1 MSKYIS
7 ELMSPQLMG
16 VVYAF
21 VGFIIALYVLSVV
34 YVFIDARRRGASA
47 YVAWGI
53 IALIPFVGLIAY
65 LVLRPHSYAA
75 DREEQE
81 LDMALRERQLA
92 QYGTCPQCGAPI
104 EKDFV
109 VCPVC
114 DTQVRNVCPSC
125 HRPARCALEG
135 LPVLPN
141 SHSVTHPSP
150 GRPQATGTPQAMRA
164 PHPAPHDEACVEN
177 RPPLPLRCGGRL
189 YTKATCL

>member
-65 LVLRPHSYAA
+65 LVLRPHSYAS

-125 HRPARCALEG
+125 HRPLDAHWKVCPL
-135 LPVLPN
+135 LPN
-141 SHSVTHPSP
+141 SHPVTHPSP
-150 GRPQATGTPQAMRA
+150 GRPQAPGAAQPARA
-164 PHPAPHDEACVEN
+164 HAHTMKHA
-177 RPPLPLRCGGRL
+177 
-189 YTKATCL
+189 

>member
-65 LVLRPHSYAA
+65 LVLRPHSYAS

-92 QYGTCPQCGAPI
+92 QYGTCPQLDWQHLFGR
-104 EKDFV
+104 F
-109 VCPVC
+109 
-114 DTQVRNVCPSC
+114 R
-125 HRPARCALEG
+125 EG
-135 LPVLPN
+135 QPRLPELDRRHV
-141 SHSVTHPSP
+141 
-150 GRPQATGTPQAMRA
+150 A
-164 PHPAPHDEACVEN
+164 
-177 RPPLPLRCGGRL
+177 
-189 YTKATCL
+189 

>member
-65 LVLRPHSYAA
+65 LVLRPHSYAS

-125 HRPARCALEG
+125 HRPLDAHWKVCPL
-135 LPVLPN
+135 LPN
-141 SHSVTHPSP
+141 SHPVTHPSP
-150 GRPQATGTPQAMRA
+150 GRLQTTGTARPAQATRA
-164 PHPAPHDEACVEN
+164 PRPHDEACVEN
-177 RPPLPLRCGGRL
+177 RPPCH
-189 YTKATCL
+189 

>member
-65 LVLRPHSYAA
+65 LVLRPHSYAS

-114 DTQVRNVCPSC
+114 DTQVRNVCQLPS
-125 HRPARCALEG
+125 PARCALEG
-135 LPVLPN
+135 LPLLPN
-141 SHSVTHPSP
+141 SHPVTHPSP
-150 GRPQATGTPQAMRA
+150 GRPQASGTAHYALAACA
-164 PHPAPHDEACVEN
+164 PRSPAPT
-177 RPPLPLRCGGRL
+177 R
-189 YTKATCL
+189 

>member
-1 MSKYIS
+1 MCSR
-7 ELMSPQLMG
+7 
-16 VVYAF
+16 
-21 VGFIIALYVLSVV
+21 
-34 YVFIDARRRGASA
+34 FIDARRRGASA

-125 HRPARCALEG
+125 HRPLDAHWKVCPYCR
-135 LPVLPN
+135 
-141 SHSVTHPSP
+141 T
-150 GRPQATGTPQAMRA
+150 RIQ
-164 PHPAPHDEACVEN
+164 
-177 RPPLPLRCGGRL
+177 
-189 YTKATCL
+189 

>member
-21 VGFIIALYVLSVV
+21 VGFIVALYVLSVV

-114 DTQVRNVCPSC
+114 EPRFATCAPAAIARSTRTGRSAPTAELASSNASIA
-125 HRPARCALEG
+125 RPVA
-135 LPVLPN
+135 
-141 SHSVTHPSP
+141 SHGH
-150 GRPQATGTPQAMRA
+150 RA
-164 PHPAPHDEACVEN
+164 PHASHTRAA
-177 RPPLPLRCGGRL
+177 RPTPRPTR
-189 YTKATCL
+189 

>member
-65 LVLRPHSYAA
+65 LVLRPHSYAS

-92 QYGTCPQCGAPI
+92 QYGQTFQCASSGRWQLGHTLRTWVSHTGQTTKSFSMGA
-104 EKDFV
+104 
-109 VCPVC
+109 
-114 DTQVRNVCPSC
+114 
-125 HRPARCALEG
+125 
-135 LPVLPN
+135 
-141 SHSVTHPSP
+141 
-150 GRPQATGTPQAMRA
+150 PQATRA
-164 PHPAPHDEACVEN
+164 PQS
-177 RPPLPLRCGGRL
+177 RPTR
-189 YTKATCL
+189 

>member
-65 LVLRPHSYAA
+65 LVLRPHSYAS
-75 DREEQE
+75 DREERVRPRG
-81 LDMALRERQLA
+81 A
-92 QYGTCPQCGAPI
+92 GTGHGPARAPA
-104 EKDFV
+104 
-109 VCPVC
+109 CPVRHLPA
-114 DTQVRNVCPSC
+114 VRRAHREGLRRLPGVRYPGSQRLPQLPS
-125 HRPARCALEG
+125 PARCALEG
-135 LPVLPN
+135 LPLLPN
-141 SHSVTHPSP
+141 SHPVTHPSP
-150 GRPQATGTPQAMRA
+150 GRLQATGVLQATRA
-164 PHPAPHDEACVEN
+164 PQPRSPHDEACVEN
-177 RPPLPLRCGGRL
+177 RPPCH
-189 YTKATCL
+189 

>member
-65 LVLRPHSYAA
+65 LVLRALVH
-75 DREEQE
+75 
-81 LDMALRERQLA
+81 MAV
-92 QYGTCPQCGAPI
+92 
-104 EKDFV
+104 FV
-109 VCPVC
+109 
-114 DTQVRNVCPSC
+114 DD
-125 HRPARCALEG
+125 L
-135 LPVLPN
+135 N
-141 SHSVTHPSP
+141 SGSHF
-150 GRPQATGTPQAMRA
+150 
-164 PHPAPHDEACVEN
+164 DES
-177 RPPLPLRCGGRL
+177 
-189 YTKATCL
+189 

>member
-65 LVLRPHSYAA
+65 LVLR
-75 DREEQE
+75 
-81 LDMALRERQLA
+81 L
-92 QYGTCPQCGAPI
+92 
-104 EKDFV
+104 
-109 VCPVC
+109 
-114 DTQVRNVCPSC
+114 
-125 HRPARCALEG
+125 
-135 LPVLPN
+135 LPN
-141 SHSVTHPSP
+141 SHPVTHPSP
-150 GRPQATGTPQAMRA
+150 GRPQATGTARPAQATRA
-164 PHPAPHDEACVEN
+164 PRAHTMKHA
-177 RPPLPLRCGGRL
+177 
-189 YTKATCL
+189 

>member
-7 ELMSPQLMG
+7 ELMSPQFMG

-65 LVLRPHSYAA
+65 LVLRPHSYAS

-92 QYGTCPQCGAPI
+92 STAP
-104 EKDFV
+104 
-109 VCPVC
+109 
-114 DTQVRNVCPSC
+114 VRSAA
-125 HRPARCALEG
+125 RLSRRTSSSARCAILRFATYAPAVIARSMRTGRSVPTAELASSNASIAG
-135 LPVLPN
+135 PAA
-141 SHSVTHPSP
+141 SHGHAASHARPAVSP
-150 GRPQATGTPQAMRA
+150 HTMKHA
-164 PHPAPHDEACVEN
+164 
-177 RPPLPLRCGGRL
+177 
-189 YTKATCL
+189 

>member
-65 LVLRPHSYAA
+65 LVLRPHSYAS

-114 DTQVRNVCPSC
+114 DTSGSQRMPQLPS
-125 HRPARCALEG
+125 PARCALEG
-135 LPVLPN
+135 LPLLPN
-141 SHSVTHPSP
+141 SHPVTHPSP
-150 GRPQATGTPQAMRA
+150 GRPQAPRA
-164 PHPAPHDEACVEN
+164 HRKTHARPHPAPT
-177 RPPLPLRCGGRL
+177 R
-189 YTKATCL
+189 